1 MTPFA
6 SSKDILIAD
15 FETSEKIDEKY
26 LKSFVLS
33 NLKLKNI
40 VLNSNDTIYINFIE
54 NINEYQIFIVNNSFV
69 FFEFEVFSLYKYKKN
84 SEFELFICEDFFVIF
99 KNLHFYYYQKISENI
114 NQDDFLQFLNKKFKI
129 QINIIHQI
137 NKEMLQT
144 LKNEFLKIAP
154 KKHSKEPLKK
164 LELKINL
171 SFYIYIFYL
180 LIVIFCVF
188 YYYENSI
195 KTEEKE
201 QTIVDIEEIKS
212 KFVFSSFQESF
223 YEILENIVQ
232 NNLELIS
239 FKFIQN
245 RAKIVVNH
253 KNKDSIN
260 LFLESCKNV
269 ISSSINFLEDS
280 KSFEATIDVEF
291 SKK

>member
-1 MTPFA
+1 MAPFA
-6 SSKDILIAD
+6 SSKDILIVD

-26 LKSFVLS
+26 LKSFILS

-40 VLNSNDTIYINFIE
+40 ALNPNDTIYINFIE
-54 NINEYQIFIVNNSFV
+54 NINEYQIFIVDNSFL
-69 FFEFEVFSLYKYKKN
+69 FFEFEVFSLYKNKENAK
-84 SEFELFICEDFFVIF
+84 FELFICEDFFVIF
-99 KNLHFYYYQKISENI
+99 KNSHFYYYQKISENI

-129 QINIIHQI
+129 QINNIHQI
-137 NKEMLQT
+137 NKEMLET
-144 LKNEFLKIAP
+144 LKSEFLKIVP

-171 SFYIYIFYL
+171 SFYIYIFYI

-195 KTEEKE
+195 KIDEKG
-201 QTIVDIEEIKS
+201 QDIVNIEEIKS
-212 KFVFSSFQESF
+212 KFVFSSFEERF
-223 YEILENIVQ
+223 YEILENIDK
-232 NNLELIS
+232 NKLELIS
-239 FKFIQN
+239 FEFRQN

-253 KNKDSIN
+253 KNKDNIN

-269 ISSSINFLEDS
+269 ISSSINFLDDS